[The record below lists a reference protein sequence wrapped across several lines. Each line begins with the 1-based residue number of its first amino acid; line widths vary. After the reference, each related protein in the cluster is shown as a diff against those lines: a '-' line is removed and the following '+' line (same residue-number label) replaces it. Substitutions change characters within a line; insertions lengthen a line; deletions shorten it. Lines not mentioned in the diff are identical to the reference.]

1 MPFRLRALIVAVA
14 GLLPMLAQATLAQA
28 MPTVPDAWPAPAGT
42 AGQAV
47 TIPSISPFVP
57 RDIPG
62 DVPKAEA
69 RVTWFAPAG
78 AAADRKA
85 PAVVLLHGSGGVLD
99 ARELTY
105 GRQLAAMGI
114 GAAVVDVFAAR
125 RHLATSFV
133 DRVIE
138 ITETMAIADAYATL
152 DWLRRRPEIDG
163 RRVALWGFS
172 YGAMASVFA
181 ANAGIADRL
190 ADRFGLGDI
199 RFAGH
204 VAFYGPCITTF
215 DEERTTGAPVLMAWG
230 DADELMNPVRCNQ
243 LADELRAGG
252 STVRTVV
259 YPGAYHQWDGS
270 WAGPRRIGRL
280 LDGCGFRVDTDLVVR
295 TDGIGVP
302 MTNPFIRKLMLAL
315 CVGSDGY
322 LMGRDDAVRER
333 SNREVGAFLNAV
345 FRQPSRGG

>member
-1 MPFRLRALIVAVA
+1 MPFRLRASIFALAAVA
-14 GLLPMLAQATLAQA
+14 PFAALAS
-28 MPTVPDAWPAPAGT
+28 PTVPERWPDAPPAM

-47 TIPSISPFVP
+47 TVPSSSPFVP
-57 RDIPG
+57 RDLGGPQ
-62 DVPKAEA
+62 VPDAQA
-69 RVTWFAPAG
+69 QVTWFPPAG
-78 AAADRKA
+78 ATPGRKA

-125 RHLATSFV
+125 RDLATSFV
-133 DRVIE
+133 DRIIE

-152 DWLRRRPEIDG
+152 AWLKARPEIDAD
-163 RRVALWGFS
+163 RVALWGFS
-172 YGAMASVFA
+172 YGAMSSIFA
-181 ANAGIADRL
+181 ANAGIADR
-190 ADRFGLGDI
+190 AAGRFGLGPT

-215 DEERTTGAPVLMAWG
+215 DDERTTGAPVLMAWG
-230 DADELMNPVRCNQ
+230 DGDELMNPVRCNA

-252 STVRTVV
+252 SAVRTVV
-259 YPGAYHQWDGS
+259 YPGAYHQWDGN

-280 LDGCGFRVDTDLVVR
+280 LDGCGFRVDNDLVVR

-302 MTNPFIRKLMLAL
+302 MTNPFTRKLMLAL
-315 CVGSDGY
+315 CVGSEGY

-333 SNREVGAFLNAV
+333 SNQEVGNFLNSV
-345 FRQPSRGG
+345 FARPRG